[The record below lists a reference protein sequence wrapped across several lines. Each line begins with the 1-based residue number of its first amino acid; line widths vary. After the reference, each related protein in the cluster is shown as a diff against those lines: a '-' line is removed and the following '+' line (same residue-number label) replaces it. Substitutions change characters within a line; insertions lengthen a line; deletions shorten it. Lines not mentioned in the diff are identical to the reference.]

1 MNELEKDI
9 EILLT
14 KELTQKKGGSIGSV
28 IGRLVGKISPLVIKH
43 APNILGTLGLA
54 GISGAISG
62 STHRATAGRG
72 IGQYVEYGLMLT
84 PNQKK
89 KLGSAHD
96 GITLRL
102 TKNQLSGNDMLLLT
116 NRQVTKIKKS
126 KQKGVGMDLKLSST
140 QLKKQGGFLGALAAG
155 LLAPALGK
163 MIGLGNTG
171 EGLQLPGTRRGRGVK
186 KDQKGKGLRLP
197 GT

>member
-1 MNELEKDI
+1 M
-9 EILLT
+9 
-14 KELTQKKGGSIGSV
+14 

-54 GISGAISG
+54 GISVAIFR

-102 TKNQLSGNDMLLLT
+102 TKISYPEMTCFCSQTDRLP
-116 NRQVTKIKKS
+116 KS
-126 KQKGVGMDLKLSST
+126 KNPS
-140 QLKKQGGFLGALAAG
+140 KK
-155 LLAPALGK
+155 K
-163 MIGLGNTG
+163 
-171 EGLQLPGTRRGRGVK
+171 
-186 KDQKGKGLRLP
+186 
-197 GT
+197 

>member
-43 APNILGTLGLA
+43 ALNILGTLGLA

-89 KLGSAHD
+89 KLGSAQD

-102 TKNQLSGNDMLLLT
+102 TKDQLAPYPSHTHTQPKATRNCFGDSVLL
-116 NRQVTKIKKS
+116 RVTGLVM
-126 KQKGVGMDLKLSST
+126 QKLEELESN
-140 QLKKQGGFLGALAAG
+140 ARPLAA
-155 LLAPALGK
+155 
-163 MIGLGNTG
+163 TG
-171 EGLQLPGTRRGRGVK
+171 SRGAAINPHCATMGLQGKANAIGNNSYWLVK
-186 KDQKGKGLRLP
+186 SRN
-197 GT
+197 